1 MYYGRSC
8 LSAVRLGGLQIFNMT
23 GDCEMKLF
31 GKKSVEEVLDA
42 TGRDWEMSSMPGRRD
57 KRYEVKIAAYF
68 DEKNKQ
74 FKVLSFVG
82 VGATFNEAAEKALR
96 LAGLLKRDRWPK
108 IRRTVD
114 FVPRDNPSWG
124 GLSRGRV

>member
-1 MYYGRSC
+1 
-8 LSAVRLGGLQIFNMT
+8 
-23 GDCEMKLF
+23 MKLF

-82 VGATFNEAAEKALR
+82 VWATFNEAAEKALR